1 MENNKGITKEIELPI
16 LKRMD
21 KMNIGTQIQVD
32 EENKVLTRNCNYRSK
47 NGKLFIWEY
56 KSEGKVIKRVK

>member
-1 MENNKGITKEIELPI
+1 MENNKGITKEIGLPI

-21 KMNIGTQIQVD
+21 NMNIGTQIQVD

-47 NGKLFIWEY
+47 NGKLFIWEH
-56 KSEGKVIKRVK
+56 KNGGKIVKRVK

>member
-1 MENNKGITKEIELPI
+1 MENNQGITKEIGLPI

-21 KMNIGTQIQVD
+21 NMNIGTQIQVD
-32 EENKVLTRNCNYRSK
+32 EENKVLSRNCNYRSK

-56 KSEGKVIKRVK
+56 KSDGKVIKRVK